1 MKKYNVF
8 YDENG
13 GGSALSES
21 VLYDTS
27 ALSSA
32 ITEMNTAFKEVSTIF
47 TNMSQ
52 DTFFS
57 GASWECEAADKA
69 KQNYD
74 TLNKYCESITK
85 SYGTYTTFLQDAVD
99 TNFTDVGTK
108 IVNAINVDGD

>member
-1 MKKYNVF
+1 MKKYNIF
-8 YDENG
+8 YEEDG
-13 GGSALSES
+13 AGSGLSES

-32 ITEMNTAFKEVSTIF
+32 ISDMNTAFDEVSKVF
-47 TNMSQ
+47 KDMSQ

-69 KQNYD
+69 KQNYE
-74 TLNKYCESITK
+74 TINKYCDSVKK
-85 SYGTYTTFLQDAVD
+85 SYGTYTAFLQDAVD